1 MTNSLD
7 GPLITAVAAWIVFL
21 VSLTGSR
28 FASRSSNLPDHPN
41 HRSSH
46 QRVTSK
52 AGGLAIIGAWLAGMF
67 VVGSFSGILDT
78 AGQALRLSGLAFL
91 ALALGFADDR
101 IHLPPSWKLIG
112 QFVIAALFVAAFSP
126 LQSAPAPFL
135 GDVMLGVVG
144 ILITILWIVAFMNA
158 FNFMDGANGLA
169 AGSAV
174 VGLCGFC
181 VIAGFSGAPFAA
193 IAGFLLAVAAM
204 GFMPSNLYRGALFMG
219 DNGSQAVSFLI
230 AALAVLASNSSVG
243 RISALIVPVIFMPLL
258 FDVFW
263 TLLSRIM
270 RRQNIL
276 TAHREH
282 IYQLLIR
289 TGSSHIRVSIIY
301 MTLTAFST
309 AAAILML
316 TLAPAF
322 QWITPAILC
331 FLFAMGASKVHAKA
345 RREGLFA
352 KKEGSAP
359 TSSVASEAA
368 PRTSKA

>member
-1 MTNSLD
+1 MSNSID

-21 VSLTGSR
+21 VSLTSSR
-28 FASRSSNLPDHPN
+28 FASRSNNLPDHPN

-52 AGGLAIIGAWLAGMF
+52 AGGFAIIGAWLAGMF
-67 VVGSFSGILDT
+67 IVGSFSGIADT
-78 AGQALRLSGLAFL
+78 AIQAMLLSGLTFL

-101 IHLPPSWKLIG
+101 IHLPPSRKLIG
-112 QFVIAALFVAAFSP
+112 QFVIAALFVAAFAP
-126 LQSAPAPFL
+126 LQSAPAPFF
-135 GDVMLGVVG
+135 GDTMLGVFG
-144 ILITILWIVAFMNA
+144 IFITILWVVAFMNA

-169 AGSAV
+169 AGSTV

-181 VIAGFSGAPFAA
+181 VIAGFAGAPFAA
-193 IAGFLLAVAAM
+193 IASFLLAAAAM
-204 GFMPSNLYRGALFMG
+204 GFMPSNLYRRALFMG

-230 AALAVLASNSSVG
+230 AALAVLAANASDGQV
-243 RISALIVPVIFMPLL
+243 SALIVPVIFLPLL

-263 TLLSRIM
+263 TLSSRIM

-276 TAHREH
+276 SAHREH

-289 TGSSHIRVSIIY
+289 TGSSHIRVAVIY

-322 QWITPAILC
+322 QWIAPAILC
-331 FLFAMGASKVHAKA
+331 FLFSICASQIHAKA
-345 RREGLFA
+345 RSEGLFA
-352 KKEGSAP
+352 EKEDTAQ
-359 TSSVASEAA
+359 TSSVA
-368 PRTSKA
+368 T

>member
-1 MTNSLD
+1 MTNSFD
-7 GPLITAVAAWIVFL
+7 GPLITAVAVWIVFL

-28 FASRSSNLPDHPN
+28 FASRSDNLPDHPN

-52 AGGLAIIGAWLAGMF
+52 AGGFAIIGGWLAGMF
-67 VVGSFSGILDT
+67 VVGSFSGIPDT
-78 AGQALRLSGLAFL
+78 ASQATLLSGVAFL

-112 QFVIAALFVAAFSP
+112 QVAIAALFVAAFTP
-126 LQSAPAPFL
+126 LQSAPAPFF
-135 GDVMLGVVG
+135 GEIMLGFAG
-144 ILITILWIVAFMNA
+144 IIITILWIVAFMNA

-181 VIAGFSGAPFAA
+181 VIASFAGAPFAA
-193 IAGFLLAVAAM
+193 IASFLLAVAAM

-230 AALAVLASNSSVG
+230 AALAVIATNASDG
-243 RISALIVPVIFMPLL
+243 RISALIVPVIFLPLL

-263 TLLSRIM
+263 TLSSRIM
-270 RRQNIL
+270 RKQNIL
-276 TAHREH
+276 SAHREH
-282 IYQLLIR
+282 LYQLLIR
-289 TGSSHIRVSIIY
+289 TGASHIRVAVIY
-301 MTLTAFST
+301 MTLTALST

-322 QWITPAILC
+322 QWIAPAILC
-331 FLFAMGASKVHAKA
+331 TFFAIGASKIHAIA
-345 RREGLFA
+345 HREGLFSE
-352 KKEGSAP
+352 KEDSAQTP
-359 TSSVASEAA
+359 SAA
-368 PRTSKA
+368 TEPAP